1 MANNSGGLRAM
12 TFCRSGL
19 LLALLVL
26 ATAVPLQAQQRIA
39 FIDSDAI
46 LNRIPEYA
54 TIQQQIDRLASEW
67 DSELEQKR
75 LGVDDMFKDYQS
87 RELLY
92 TNEERRKKREE
103 IMREEEE
110 IERLRIRY
118 FGPEGE
124 LFVEQ
129 DKLMRPLQE
138 RILEAVEEVATSEGY
153 DYVFDRSGDFL
164 FLYAREQND
173 IGEKVLEELG
183 IDVESTQR
191 GG

>member
-1 MANNSGGLRAM
+1 MKKIGL
-12 TFCRSGL
+12 TVV
-19 LLALLVL
+19 LLAL
-26 ATAVPLQAQQRIA
+26 AWCVPAQAQQRIA
-39 FIDSDAI
+39 FIDSEEI

-54 TIQQQIDRLASEW
+54 TIQQQIDRLAADWEQ
-67 DSELEQKR
+67 ELEEKR
-75 LGVDDMFKDYQS
+75 RTVDEMFEEYQS

-110 IERLRIRY
+110 IERLRMKY
-118 FGPEGE
+118 FGPEGD
-124 LFVEQ
+124 LFNEQ

-153 DYVFDRSGDFL
+153 DYVFDRSGDYL

-173 IGEKVLEELG
+173 IGDRVLEELG
-183 IDVESTQR
+183 IETETGQR

>member
-1 MANNSGGLRAM
+1 M
-12 TFCRSGL
+12 TKSGL
-19 LLALLVL
+19 MLAVLTLALCIP
-26 ATAVPLQAQQRIA
+26 AQAQQRIA
-39 FIDSDAI
+39 FIDSDEI

-54 TIQQQIDRLASEW
+54 TIQQQIDLLAAEW
-67 DSELEQKR
+67 EEELEEKR
-75 LGVDDMFKDYQS
+75 GSVDEMFQEYQS

-110 IERLRIRY
+110 IERLRMRY

-124 LFVEQ
+124 LFTEQ

-153 DYVFDRSGDFL
+153 DYVFDRSGDYL

-183 IDVESTQR
+183 IESDSNQR
-191 GG
+191 GN

>member
-1 MANNSGGLRAM
+1 MM
-12 TFCRSGL
+12 KSGL
-19 LLALLVL
+19 TLTLLTLTLCMPAR
-26 ATAVPLQAQQRIA
+26 AQQRIA
-39 FIDSDAI
+39 FIDSDEI

-54 TIQQQIDRLASEW
+54 TIQQQIDRLASDWEG
-67 DSELEQKR
+67 ELEEKR
-75 LGVDDMFKDYQS
+75 RAVDEMFQEYQS

-110 IERLRIRY
+110 IERLRMKY

-124 LFVEQ
+124 LFSEQ

-173 IGEKVLEELG
+173 IGDKVLEELG
-183 IDVESTQR
+183 IESDSVQR
-191 GG
+191 GN

>member
-1 MANNSGGLRAM
+1 M
-12 TFCRSGL
+12 TKSGL
-19 LLALLVL
+19 MLAVLTLALCIP
-26 ATAVPLQAQQRIA
+26 AQAQQRIA
-39 FIDSDAI
+39 FIDSDEI

-54 TIQQQIDRLASEW
+54 TIQQQIDRLAAEW
-67 DSELEQKR
+67 EEELEEKR
-75 LGVDDMFKDYQS
+75 GSVDEMFQEYQS

-110 IERLRIRY
+110 IERLRMRY

-124 LFVEQ
+124 LFTEQ

-153 DYVFDRSGDFL
+153 DYVFDRSGDYL

-183 IDVESTQR
+183 IESDSNQR
-191 GG
+191 GN

>member
-1 MANNSGGLRAM
+1 M
-12 TFCRSGL
+12 TLHRSVWMFAVL
-19 LLALLVL
+19 LLAL
-26 ATAVPLQAQQRIA
+26 AVPSQAQQRIA

-54 TIQQQIDRLASEW
+54 TIQQQIDRLAADWEG
-67 DSELEQKR
+67 ELEDRRNQ
-75 LGVDDMFKDYQS
+75 VDEMFQEYQS

-103 IMREEEE
+103 IMREEED
-110 IERLRIRY
+110 IERLRMKY
-118 FGPEGE
+118 FGPDGD

-138 RILEAVEEVATSEGY
+138 RILAAVEEVATSEGY

-164 FLYAREQND
+164 FLYAREQHD
-173 IGEKVLEELG
+173 IGDRVLEELG
-183 IDVESTQR
+183 IEVDANQR

>member
-1 MANNSGGLRAM
+1 MKVYTSGWMLAV
-12 TFCRSGL
+12 L
-19 LLALLVL
+19 LLAVV
-26 ATAVPLQAQQRIA
+26 VPSRAQQRIA
-39 FIDSDAI
+39 FIDSDEI

-54 TIQQQIDRLASEW
+54 TIQQQIDRLASDWEG
-67 DSELEQKR
+67 ELEER
-75 LGVDDMFKDYQS
+75 RDRVDEMFQEYQS

-110 IERLRIRY
+110 IERLRMKY

-164 FLYAREQND
+164 FLFAREQND
-173 IGEKVLEELG
+173 IGDKVLEELG
-183 IDVESTQR
+183 IEVDSNQR
-191 GG
+191 SG